1 MGTFFAKPEEMTRKW
16 FVVDA
21 TGMPLGRLSVEVA
34 KILRGKNKPIFT
46 PHVDCGDHVII
57 VNADKV
63 LLTGGSKA
71 DEPLYRHSGYPGGL
85 KSITRGKLLAQSP
98 VKTVMKAVKGMLPH
112 NKLGDA
118 MLKKL
123 RVYAG
128 PDHNHEAQKPEELKF
143 GG

>member
-1 MGTFFAKPEEMTRKW
+1 MGTYFANRETMARKW
-16 FVVDA
+16 FVIDA
-21 TGMPLGRLSVEVA
+21 AGMSLGRLAAEAA

-57 VNADKV
+57 INAEKCV
-63 LLTGGSKA
+63 MTGRTKA
-71 DEPLYRHSGYPGGL
+71 KEPIYRHSGYPGGI
-85 KSITRGKLLAQSP
+85 KSITRGQLMEKSP
-98 VKTVMKAVKGMLPH
+98 ERAVLRTVRGMLPH

-128 PDHNHEAQKPEELKF
+128 PEHEQAAQMPEVLKF
-143 GG
+143 D